1 MRISIKNIGK
11 IKEAD
16 VNLNG
21 ITLIAGKNDTGKST
35 VGKVLF
41 SIFNGLHDIK
51 KKMNDEKKEAI
62 ERIIE
67 GLLYD
72 TGYMEK
78 EKELSEISNKRDMI
92 TKEILNID
100 IEIDK
105 NNIGKYIKE
114 ILENSNIKTEVMRE
128 ERILDNIYKILSITR
143 EQAVKAIIGR
153 VFGKEFDWQIN
164 NIFYDNIGQIKLVIK
179 SDEINFIIKDN
190 NIIDTIN
197 WFDLIKE
204 VVYLDNT
211 FTLDENKVTNYL
223 TEARRSVPHKSS
235 LIENILSPK
244 ENNIYDELRIKN
256 SIEIMMNKINE
267 VCSGDL
273 NVSNNNTIAY
283 RIKGTNKELSPKNL
297 SAGLKTFAILKKLLL
312 NGSIEENGTIILDEP
327 EIHLHPEWQLVF
339 AELIVLMQKE
349 FNLHVLLTTHSP
361 YFLNAIDVY
370 SAKYDIIDKCNY
382 YLAVNNGDNANI
394 KEVTDDLEKIY
405 SQLAKP
411 LQDLEDEG
419 Y

>member
-1 MRISIKNIGK
+1 
-11 IKEAD
+11 
-16 VNLNG
+16 
-21 ITLIAGKNDTGKST
+21 
-35 VGKVLF
+35 
-41 SIFNGLHDIK
+41 
-51 KKMNDEKKEAI
+51 
-62 ERIIE
+62 
-67 GLLYD
+67 
-72 TGYMEK
+72 
-78 EKELSEISNKRDMI
+78 
-92 TKEILNID
+92 
-100 IEIDK
+100 
-105 NNIGKYIKE
+105 
-114 ILENSNIKTEVMRE
+114 
-128 ERILDNIYKILSITR
+128 
-143 EQAVKAIIGR
+143 
-153 VFGKEFDWQIN
+153 
-164 NIFYDNIGQIKLVIK
+164 
-179 SDEINFIIKDN
+179 
-190 NIIDTIN
+190 
-197 WFDLIKE
+197 
-204 VVYLDNT
+204 
-211 FTLDENKVTNYL
+211 
-223 TEARRSVPHKSS
+223 
-235 LIENILSPK
+235 
-244 ENNIYDELRIKN
+244 
-256 SIEIMMNKINE
+256 MNKINE

-349 FNLHVLLTTHSP
+349 FNLHVLLTTHNP

-382 YLAVNNGDNANI
+382 YLAVNNGDTANI

>member
-105 NNIGKYIKE
+105 NNIDKYIKE
-114 ILENSNIKTEVMRE
+114 ILENSNIKTEVMRG

-153 VFGKEFDWQIN
+153 VLGKEFGWQIN

-382 YLAVNNGDNANI
+382 YLAVNNGDTANI